1 MISLDFT
8 SVLVFFAFLVFVQ
21 LFKRTFF
28 DKVAAMLAERK
39 TALQQAQ
46 EEADSAV
53 ARYLEL
59 EITHEATMQEAHM
72 QAKAIVSNAQQL
84 SKKQLESGLLSARES
99 LEAEFSRYVD
109 GLHQEKHALLQ
120 EVLKE
125 KQVLLPL
132 LEQRLVPQSVAS
144 TPVGSSKQQGD
155 SY

>member
-8 SVLVFFAFLVFVQ
+8 SILVFLAFLVFVQ
-21 LFKRTFF
+21 LFKHAFF

-53 ARYLEL
+53 ARFLEL

-72 QAKAIVSNAQQL
+72 QAKSIVSAAQQL

-99 LEAEFSRYVD
+99 LEVEFSRYVE

-125 KQVLLPL
+125 KQTLLPL
-132 LEQRLVPQSVAS
+132 LEQQLVPSLAASVS
-144 TPVGSSKQQGD
+144 THSSKQQGD